1 MGGGLGALSAN
12 LIGDP
17 QRELGTLLD
26 REKGQE

>member
-1 MGGGLGALSAN
+1 MGGGALSAN